1 MNKTVEIDIGKENE
15 ALNHKMMNMTQF
27 ELPMTSSPLYSG
39 GGGQDHQTE
48 DGDKEFER
56 GASRKAAKNVT
67 PVDVRTLQRHEVKY
81 CYTKKNAK

>member
-1 MNKTVEIDIGKENE
+1 
-15 ALNHKMMNMTQF
+15 MNMTQ
-27 ELPMTSSPLYSG
+27 LPVTSSPLYSG

-48 DGDKEFER
+48 DGDKEVER

-81 CYTKKNAK
+81 CYTKKKKNAK

>member
-39 GGGQDHQTE
+39 GGGQDYQTE

-67 PVDVRTLQRHEVKY
+67 PVDVRTLQRHEVKNCFY
-81 CYTKKNAK
+81 SLY

>member
-1 MNKTVEIDIGKENE
+1 
-15 ALNHKMMNMTQF
+15 MTQ
-27 ELPMTSSPLYSG
+27 LPMTSSPLYSG
-39 GGGQDHQTE
+39 GGGQGQGQDHQTE
-48 DGDKEFER
+48 DADKEFER

>member
-15 ALNHKMMNMTQF
+15 ALNNKMMNMTQF

-39 GGGQDHQTE
+39 GGGQDYQTE

-56 GASRKAAKNVT
+56 GTARKAAKNVT

>member
-1 MNKTVEIDIGKENE
+1 
-15 ALNHKMMNMTQF
+15 MTQF

-39 GGGQDHQTE
+39 GGGQDYQTE

-67 PVDVRTLQRHEVKY
+67 PVDVRTLQRHEV
-81 CYTKKNAK
+81 